1 MIKLKNLLFEQQL
14 DAYKEKGFPT
24 FSKWVSGTF
33 PARYVNLLARPGQF
47 PAKSRVAVQQFS
59 EDSIK
64 TMASDWDEWVES
76 TGPKKVERKKA
87 RVVASFQKIPGE
99 IIPGEPPEIIKRKI
113 VIDTN
118 SVYKDK
124 QTSDGQPS
132 AALVLTKLKEQ
143 MQLIGQDNPP
153 EEGVKL
159 VVGIAD
165 YQVYASTSAVTS
177 NPDNT
182 VLVKQ
187 RADDMTNAFKSAV
200 AQLQSEMGLY
210 LGDMKE
216 LDPTLA
222 PNEGPAWPSKDA
234 AGNDVANT
242 SAAKTAAYGPV
253 GNRNDFYEK
262 TYGKFRKAYITVS
275 INITKTIEGTEEKR
289 GEGSEN
295 SNWAFTIAEKPKKV
309 PPPKPPR
316 VPPGIF
322 VSKQKPGT
330 CFSFKDPSKLKRIAP
345 FMAFGK
351 GTRSS
356 EKSFAK
362 QKRNL

>member
-33 PARYVNLLARPGQF
+33 PARYVNLLARSGQF

-330 CFSFKDPSKLKRIAP
+330 CFSFKNPAKLKRIAP

-356 EKSFAK
+356 EKSFAR